1 TPPDTEEIRKV
12 TEAMRTDILKVDQ
25 YPEITLASKRITP
38 SDGEYRIDAELTIV
52 GQTRE
57 LSVEVRVEIGQ
68 DTLRAVAAFAVKQTD
83 FVIKPFRG
91 GPAGMV
97 RVADRVAFD
106 IEAVAV
112 RDRYRPERLDRYS
125 RAALSTCCCTSAI
138 DPSSDAPAARL
149 CPPPPNRCAR
159 SATSTSP
166 MERKLTLIRPF
177 AIWRNSRARRTP
189 AMERG
194 YSTIPSRSSA
204 VAPWRCS
211 ASGGT
216 VTHARPASGSTTSV
230 CNTSVISRTRPSG
243 AL

>member
-1 TPPDTEEIRKV
+1 M

-83 FVIKPFRG
+83 FGIKPFRG

-97 RVADRVAFD
+97 RVADRVTFD

-112 RDRYRPERLDRYS
+112 RDR
-125 RAALSTCCCTSAI
+125 
-138 DPSSDAPAARL
+138 
-149 CPPPPNRCAR
+149 
-159 SATSTSP
+159 
-166 MERKLTLIRPF
+166 
-177 AIWRNSRARRTP
+177 
-189 AMERG
+189 
-194 YSTIPSRSSA
+194 
-204 VAPWRCS
+204 
-211 ASGGT
+211 
-216 VTHARPASGSTTSV
+216 
-230 CNTSVISRTRPSG
+230 
-243 AL
+243 